1 MDVHIRVDL
10 DDEGPVVVKSATGAA
25 VERLT
30 RERRLIERTV
40 HPGVVSLAGP
50 PGGDPAE
57 LRTRYA
63 GEPVER
69 WTGSLAAVAGLGAAV
84 ASTLADLHD
93 LGIVHGRLDATHI
106 LIGEDGRPRLCGL
119 SHPGGAAPADDVAA
133 LAEVLDHLVEHAPT
147 ERRRLLRLGH
157 RAGGDRRALHQVV
170 DRATDTIPTRRPTAR
185 ALAEALLAAVPG
197 ARLPAATDGR
207 GGPSTAGVPR
217 SASAS
222 GTAARHTGRLSSAP
236 RVDGTDRTGGA
247 AAADGRRRPEG
258 TADDDD
264 SGRPATGGSR
274 DGGAGS
280 GGGAETG
287 DGAGTGGGAGLER
300 RDEPDTLD
308 RIWAFAGDETDD
320 ERWAAALGT
329 GPPDLPAAAGHDD
342 PSQLPMAEIDT
353 PAWPSTRVDDT
364 APLPHPTGAAG
375 VLDDP
380 GPGVDGSAERG
391 DDPVDAGR
399 AHDDFAGT
407 WPTDEGGG
415 SGPYEEQLTR
425 DHLPAAGRV
434 TPGRRLPPRGTA
446 GRTTHRRGRRLAAGA
461 AGLTIVALVTAGATV
476 IGSGGGADAPRPE
489 PSVPDDCPDAA
500 GPAADVDGDGCPEA
514 LAVEGDTVDAGVAR
528 WSLGEPGDL
537 VTVGDWD
544 CDGEA
549 SAALLRPSSG
559 DVFVFS
565 AWADEGEPVTVSSTR
580 RVDGGVGIRAEPG
593 DQACE
598 RLIVDLAGGG
608 SATVELGG

>member
-1 MDVHIRVDL
+1 MAMDVHIRVDL

-30 RERRLIERTV
+30 RERRLLERAV
-40 HPGVVSLAGP
+40 HPGVVSLAGT

-84 ASTLADLHD
+84 ASTLADIHD

-106 LIGEDGRPRLCGL
+106 LIGDDGRPRLCGL

-133 LAEVLDHLVEHAPT
+133 LGAVLDRLVEHAPA
-147 ERRRLLRLGH
+147 ERRRLMRLGD
-157 RAGGDRRALHQVV
+157 RAGGDRRALRLVV
-170 DRATDTIPTRRPTAR
+170 DRAADAIPTRRPTAR
-185 ALAEALLAAVPG
+185 AMAEALLAAAPG
-197 ARLPAATDGR
+197 ASLPTATDAR

-217 SASAS
+217 SASAP
-222 GTAARHTGRLSSAP
+222 GAATRHTGRLRSAP
-236 RVDGTDRTGGA
+236 GDLGTGRPGGA
-247 AAADGRRRPEG
+247 AVADDRRRPEG
-258 TADDDD
+258 TADADDT
-264 SGRPATGGSR
+264 GWPGTGGRR
-274 DGGAGS
+274 DGGEEA
-280 GGGAETG
+280 GGGV
-287 DGAGTGGGAGLER
+287 GTGGGAGRER

-329 GPPDLPAAAGHDD
+329 GPPDLPAAAGRDD
-342 PSQLPMAEIDT
+342 TSRLPMAEIDT
-353 PAWPSTRVDDT
+353 PAWSSTRVDDT
-364 APLPHPTGAAG
+364 APLPHPIGTAG

-380 GPGVDGSAERG
+380 RPSVDGSADRRDEPAGTRRPY
-391 DDPVDAGR
+391 DDPADAWPDEEPGESGR
-399 AHDDFAGT
+399 
-407 WPTDEGGG
+407 
-415 SGPYEEQLTR
+415 YEDQLTR

-434 TPGRRLPPRGTA
+434 TPGRRPPRRSEPGP
-446 GRTTHRRGRRLAAGA
+446 TTRRRRRRLAAGA
-461 AGLTIVALVTAGATV
+461 AGLTIVALVTAGVTV

-489 PSVPDDCPDAA
+489 PSVPDDDCPDAA
-500 GPAADVDGDGCPEA
+500 GPAADIDGDGCPEV

-565 AWADEGEPVTVSSTR
+565 AWADQGEPVTVSSTR

-593 DQACE
+593 DQACD
-598 RLIVDLAGGG
+598 RLVIDLAGGG
-608 SATVELGG
+608 SAPVEVGG